1 MSRPSSRSVVVF
13 AVCGLIALA
22 AFAWYF
28 NRTTAGTP
36 GAPAGPG
43 AAGPAQP
50 ARPVAVEV
58 ARVAGV
64 DFVDEVSAVGTL
76 KSRESVVLRPEASG
90 RIASIGFRDGALVDR
105 GALLIAFDAAIPDAE
120 LAQARA
126 NLALAR
132 ATFERNQELL
142 ARKFISAQ
150 ALDASA
156 ATLKVQ
162 EAAVQLAEAKAAR
175 MRIKA
180 PFRGVVGLREVSVGD
195 YVKEGETLVNIEDIS
210 SLRVDFRLAEAWL
223 SRLAAGQQV
232 ELSSDALPGKP
243 LRAVVEALDPQIDPE
258 GRSIAVR
265 ARLDNRDG
273 SLRPGM
279 FVRARLNF
287 GERKAVPMI
296 PEEAVMP
303 GGKPAVYKIVDGK
316 VERVEVRLGSR
327 RDAQVEVV
335 DGLAVGDLVVTA
347 GQLKLKPGAAV
358 AVPEKAGAA
367 PSTAAPA
374 AASTPAT
381 NPPATPVA
389 TPAATP
395 AGKAGA

>member
-316 VERVEVRLGSR
+316 VERVAVRLGSR